1 MILQAL
7 TKLYEDLAEQGK
19 IAREGWSTVK
29 ISYLL
34 EIDEDGTL
42 LGIVPQFK
50 EVVSGKKTQFVPMD
64 KILPAAVKR
73 NANIKPN
80 FLWDN
85 SKYILGISGKDT
97 PERIRECF
105 EACKGLHHELLDGI
119 NTAAARAILNFF
131 DGWDS
136 VLAAEHPLIVKNL
149 NELYKGGNVTFYV
162 NGRLVAEDAE
172 IKAAWQRYYDSSDG
186 EQMQCLVT
194 GKDDVIVPTHP
205 AIKGVADAQS
215 SGAALVSFNASAF
228 CSYGKEQNYNAPVG
242 KYAAFAYTSAL
253 NYLLSDKENVHR
265 IGDTTVVCWAEGAEE
280 QYNGLT
286 NMLMF
291 GDDNSTGLSDAD
303 LYAAVKRITEGKYC
317 NELKIDPKRP
327 YYVLGIAPN
336 AARLSVSFFLR
347 NEFGSFIRNVNEHY
361 ERMEIVKSKF
371 DKFDTLP
378 IWAMLNETV
387 NPKSQDKKPS
397 SVLAKSTARAIFA
410 GTAYPAALL
419 NGAMLRIRAERNIT
433 RGRAAIIKA
442 YYLKN
447 TNKGCPKEVLTV
459 SLNEQSTN
467 IPYTLGRLF
476 AYYEKVQKEVNPEI
490 NATIVDKYYI
500 SAMST
505 PARTFK
511 LLNGLYQ
518 SHLRKLYRLNKDRAR
533 WFDMEVGKLKDV
545 FDETYPIKHTSQ
557 EQCSFDLGY
566 YHQKQWFYTKK
577 EDR

>member
-29 ISYLL
+29 ISSLL

-194 GKDDVIVPTHP
+194 GKDDVIMPTHP

-286 NMLMF
+286 NMWMF

-327 YYVLGIAPN
+327 YYVLGLAPN

-419 NGAMLRIRAERNIT
+419 NGAILRIRAERNIT

-577 EDR
+577 EAR

>member
-50 EVVSGKKTQFVPMD
+50 EVFSGKKTQSVPMD

-73 NANIKPN
+73 SSGIASN

-85 SKYILGISGKDT
+85 SAYMLGIDGKGK
-97 PERIRECF
+97 PERAKECF
-105 EACKGLHHELLDGI
+105 EACKGFHRELLDGI
-119 NTAAARAILNFF
+119 DTAAARAILNFF
-131 DGWDS
+131 DGWEPAS
-136 VLAAEHPLIVKNL
+136 AAEHPLIVENL

-162 NGRLVAEDAE
+162 NGRLAAEDAK
-172 IKAAWQRYYDSSDG
+172 IKAAWQRYYDNSDG
-186 EQMQCLVT
+186 ERMQCLVT
-194 GKDDVIVPTHP
+194 GKEDVIMPTHP

-286 NMLMF
+286 NMWMF
-291 GDDNSTGLSDAD
+291 GDDNNTGLSDAD

-327 YYVLGIAPN
+327 YYVLGLAPN

-387 NPKSQDKKPS
+387 NPKSQDKKTKLRTCK
-397 SVLAKSTARAIFA
+397 V
-410 GTAYPAALL
+410 
-419 NGAMLRIRAERNIT
+419 NGAGNILRHSVPGGAFERGNAAHKGRT
-433 RGRAAIIKA
+433 EHNPRPRGDNQGI
-442 YYLKN
+442 L
-447 TNKGCPKEVLTV
+447 
-459 SLNEQSTN
+459 S
-467 IPYTLGRLF
+467 
-476 AYYEKVQKEVNPEI
+476 EKHK
-490 NATIVDKYYI
+490 
-500 SAMST
+500 
-505 PARTFK
+505 
-511 LLNGLYQ
+511 
-518 SHLRKLYRLNKDRAR
+518 
-533 WFDMEVGKLKDV
+533 
-545 FDETYPIKHTSQ
+545 
-557 EQCSFDLGY
+557 
-566 YHQKQWFYTKK
+566 
-577 EDR
+577 

>member
-19 IAREGWSTVK
+19 IAREGWNAVK

-50 EVVSGKKTQFVPMD
+50 EVVSGKKTLSVPMD

-73 NANIKPN
+73 SSGIASN

-85 SKYILGISGKDT
+85 SAYMLGIDGKGK
-97 PERIRECF
+97 PERAKECF
-105 EACKGLHHELLDGI
+105 EACKGFHRELLDGI
-119 NTAAARAILNFF
+119 DTAAARAILNFF
-131 DGWDS
+131 DGWEPAS
-136 VLAAEHPLIVKNL
+136 AAEHPLIVENL

-162 NGRLVAEDAE
+162 NGRLAAEDAE
-172 IKAAWQRYYDSSDG
+172 IKAAWQRYYDNSDG
-186 EQMQCLVT
+186 ERMQCLVT
-194 GKDDVIVPTHP
+194 GKEDVIMPTHP

-286 NMLMF
+286 NMWMF
-291 GDDNSTGLSDAD
+291 GDDNNTGLSDAD

-327 YYVLGIAPN
+327 YYVLGLAPN

-397 SVLAKSTARAIFA
+397 SVLAKSTARAIFS

>member
-42 LGIVPQFK
+42 LGFIPQFK
-50 EVVSGKKTQFVPMD
+50 EIISGKKTQFVPMD

-97 PERIRECF
+97 PERIKECF
-105 EACKGLHHELLDGI
+105 EACKSFHHELLDGI

-162 NGRLVAEDAE
+162 NGRLAAENAE
-172 IKAAWQRYYDSSDG
+172 IKAAWQRYYDNSDG
-186 EQMQCLVT
+186 ERMQCLVT

-361 ERMEIVKSKF
+361 ERMKIAKSKF

-387 NPKSQDKKPS
+387 NPKSQDKKPN

>member
-42 LGIVPQFK
+42 LGFIPQFK
-50 EVVSGKKTQFVPMD
+50 EIISGKKTQFVPMD

-97 PERIRECF
+97 PERIKECF
-105 EACKGLHHELLDGI
+105 EACKSFHHELLDGI
-119 NTAAARAILNFF
+119 NTAAARTILNFF

-162 NGRLVAEDAE
+162 NGRLAAEDAE
-172 IKAAWQRYYDSSDG
+172 IKAAWQRYYDNSDG
-186 EQMQCLVT
+186 ERMQCLVT
-194 GKDDVIVPTHP
+194 GKEDVIMSTHP

-419 NGAMLRIRAERNIT
+419 NGAMLRIRAERSIT

>member
-19 IAREGWSTVK
+19 IAREGWNTVK

-136 VLAAEHPLIVKNL
+136 VLAAEHPLMVKNL
-149 NELYKGGNVTFYV
+149 NELFKGGNVTFYV
-162 NGRLVAEDAE
+162 NGRLAAEDAK
-172 IKAAWQRYYDSSDG
+172 IKAAWQRYYDNSDG
-186 EQMQCLVT
+186 ERMQCLVT

-327 YYVLGIAPN
+327 YYVLGLAPN

-361 ERMEIVKSKF
+361 ERMEIAKSKF

-419 NGAMLRIRAERNIT
+419 NGAILRIRAERNIT

>member
-19 IAREGWSTVK
+19 IAREGWNAVK

-42 LGIVPQFK
+42 LGFIPQFK
-50 EVVSGKKTQFVPMD
+50 EIISGKKTQSVPME

-119 NTAAARAILNFF
+119 DTAAARAILNFF

-286 NMLMF
+286 NMWMF
-291 GDDNSTGLSDAD
+291 GDDNNTGLSDAD

-327 YYVLGIAPN
+327 YYVLGLAPN

-518 SHLRKLYRLNKDRAR
+518 SHLRKLYRLNKDRAG

>member
-42 LGIVPQFK
+42 LGFIPQFK
-50 EVVSGKKTQFVPMD
+50 EIISGKKTQFVPMD

-97 PERIRECF
+97 PERIKECF
-105 EACKGLHHELLDGI
+105 EACKSFHHELLDGI

-162 NGRLVAEDAE
+162 NGRLAAEDAE
-172 IKAAWQRYYDSSDG
+172 IKAAWQRYYDNSDG
-186 EQMQCLVT
+186 ERMQCLVT
-194 GKDDVIVPTHP
+194 GKEDVIMSTHP

-253 NYLLSDKENVHR
+253 NYLLSDRENVHR
-265 IGDTTVVCWAEGAEE
+265 IGDTTVVCWAEGAEK

-286 NMLMF
+286 NMWMF

-361 ERMEIVKSKF
+361 ERMKIVKSKF

-378 IWAMLNETV
+378 IWVMLNETV

-566 YHQKQWFYTKK
+566 YHQKQWLYTKK

>member
-42 LGIVPQFK
+42 LGFIPQFK
-50 EVVSGKKTQFVPMD
+50 EIISGKKTQFVPMD

-97 PERIRECF
+97 PERIKECF
-105 EACKGLHHELLDGI
+105 EACKSFHHELLDGI

-162 NGRLVAEDAE
+162 NGRLAAEDAE
-172 IKAAWQRYYDSSDG
+172 IKAAWQRYYDNSDG
-186 EQMQCLVT
+186 ERMQCLVT

-253 NYLLSDKENVHR
+253 NYLLSDRENVHR
-265 IGDTTVVCWAEGAEE
+265 IGDTTVVCWAEGAEK

-286 NMLMF
+286 NMWMF

>member
-7 TKLYEDLAEQGK
+7 TKLYEDLTEQGK
-19 IAREGWSTVK
+19 IAREGWSAVK

-34 EIDEDGTL
+34 EVDEDGTL
-42 LGIVPQFK
+42 LGFVPQFK
-50 EVVSGKKTQFVPMD
+50 EVVSSKKTLSVPMD

-97 PERIRECF
+97 PERIKECF
-105 EACKGLHHELLDGI
+105 EACKSFHHELLDGI
-119 NTAAARAILNFF
+119 DTAAARAILNFF
-131 DGWDS
+131 DGWEPAS
-136 VLAAEHPLIVKNL
+136 AAEHPLISGSL
-149 NELYKGGNVTFYV
+149 NELFKGGNVTFFV
-162 NGRLVAEDAE
+162 KGRLAAEDAE
-172 IKAAWQRYYDSSDG
+172 IKAAWQKYYDSSDG
-186 EQMQCLVT
+186 ERMQCLVT
-194 GKDDVIVPTHP
+194 GKEDVIMPTHP

-286 NMLMF
+286 NTLMF
-291 GDDNSTGLSDAD
+291 GDDNSTGLSDTD

-327 YYVLGIAPN
+327 YYVLGLAPN

-490 NATIVDKYYI
+490 NATIMDKYYI

-518 SHLRKLYRLNKDRAR
+518 SHLRKLSRLNKDRAK

-545 FDETYPIKHTSQ
+545 FDETCPIKLTSP

-566 YHQKQWFYTKK
+566 YHQKQWLYTKK

>member
-42 LGIVPQFK
+42 LGFIPQFK
-50 EVVSGKKTQFVPMD
+50 EIISSKKTQFVPMD

-97 PERIRECF
+97 PERIKECF
-105 EACKGLHHELLDGI
+105 EACKSFHHELLDGI

-162 NGRLVAEDAE
+162 NGRLAAEDAE
-172 IKAAWQRYYDSSDG
+172 IKAAWQRYYDNSDG
-186 EQMQCLVT
+186 ERMQCLVT
-194 GKDDVIVPTHP
+194 GKEDVIMSTHP

-253 NYLLSDKENVHR
+253 NYLLSDRENVHR
-265 IGDTTVVCWAEGAEE
+265 IGDTTVVCWAEGAEK

-286 NMLMF
+286 NMWMF
-291 GDDNSTGLSDAD
+291 GDDNNTGLSDAD

-327 YYVLGIAPN
+327 YYVLGLAPN

>member
-42 LGIVPQFK
+42 LGFIPQFK
-50 EVVSGKKTQFVPMD
+50 EIISGKKTQFVPMD

-97 PERIRECF
+97 PERIKECF
-105 EACKGLHHELLDGI
+105 EACKSFHHELLDGI

-162 NGRLVAEDAE
+162 NGRLAAEDAE
-172 IKAAWQRYYDSSDG
+172 IKAAWQRYYDNSDG
-186 EQMQCLVT
+186 ERMQCLVT
-194 GKDDVIVPTHP
+194 GKEDVIMSTHP

-253 NYLLSDKENVHR
+253 NYLLSDRENVHR
-265 IGDTTVVCWAEGAEE
+265 IGDTTVVCWAEGAEK

-286 NMLMF
+286 NMWMF
-291 GDDNSTGLSDAD
+291 GDDNNTGLSDAD

>member
-50 EVVSGKKTQFVPMD
+50 EVVSGKKTLSVPMD
-64 KILPAAVKR
+64 RILPAAVKR
-73 NANIKPN
+73 SSGIASN

-85 SKYILGISGKDT
+85 SAYMLGIDGKGK
-97 PERIRECF
+97 PERAKECF
-105 EACKGLHHELLDGI
+105 EACKGFHRELLDGI
-119 NTAAARAILNFF
+119 DTAAARAILNFF
-131 DGWDS
+131 DGWEPAS
-136 VLAAEHPLIVKNL
+136 AAEHPLIVENL

-162 NGRLVAEDAE
+162 NGRLAAEDAK
-172 IKAAWQRYYDSSDG
+172 IKAAWQRYYDNSDG
-186 EQMQCLVT
+186 ERMQCLVT
-194 GKDDVIVPTHP
+194 GKEDVIMPTHP

-286 NMLMF
+286 NMWMF
-291 GDDNSTGLSDAD
+291 GDDNNTGLSDAD
-303 LYAAVKRITEGKYC
+303 LYAAVKRITEGK
-317 NELKIDPKRP
+317 LKIDPKRP
-327 YYVLGIAPN
+327 YYVLGLAPN

-397 SVLAKSTARAIFA
+397 SVLAKSTARAIFS

>member
-119 NTAAARAILNFF
+119 DTAAARAILNFF

-136 VLAAEHPLIVKNL
+136 VLAAEHPLIVQKL
-149 NELYKGGNVTFYV
+149 NELLKGGNVTFFV
-162 NGRLVAEDAE
+162 KGRLAAEDAE
-172 IKAAWQRYYDSSDG
+172 IKAAWQKYYDSSDG

-286 NMLMF
+286 NMWMF

-327 YYVLGIAPN
+327 YYVLGLAPN

>member
-162 NGRLVAEDAE
+162 NGRLAAEDAK
-172 IKAAWQRYYDSSDG
+172 IKAAWQRYYDNSDG
-186 EQMQCLVT
+186 ERMQCLVT
-194 GKDDVIVPTHP
+194 GKEDVIVPTHP

-327 YYVLGIAPN
+327 YYVLGLAPN

>member
-19 IAREGWSTVK
+19 IAREGWSAVK

-34 EIDEDGTL
+34 DIDEDGTM
-42 LGIVPQFK
+42 LGVVPQFK
-50 EVVSGKKTQFVPMD
+50 EIISGKKTLSVPMD

-73 NANIKPN
+73 SSGVAPN
-80 FLWDN
+80 FIWDN
-85 SKYILGISGKDT
+85 SAYMLGIDGKGK
-97 PERIRECF
+97 PERAKECF
-105 EACKGLHHELLDGI
+105 EACRSFHHELLDGI
-119 NTAAARAILNFF
+119 DTVAAKAILNFF
-131 DGWDS
+131 DGWDPA
-136 VLAAEHPLIVKNL
+136 LAADHPLISGSL
-149 NELYKGGNVTFYV
+149 NELYKGGNLTFFVT
-162 NGRLVAEDAE
+162 GRLAAEDAE
-172 IKAAWQRYYDSSDG
+172 IKAAWQRHYDSSDG
-186 EQMQCLVT
+186 ERMQCLVT
-194 GKDDVIVPTHP
+194 GKEDVIAPTHP

-286 NMLMF
+286 NTLMF

-303 LYAAVKRITEGKYC
+303 LYAAIKRITEGKYC

-327 YYVLGIAPN
+327 YYVLGLAPN

-518 SHLRKLYRLNKDRAR
+518 SHLRKLSRLNKDRAR

-545 FDETYPIKHTSQ
+545 FDETCPIKLTSP

>member
-42 LGIVPQFK
+42 LGFIPQFK
-50 EVVSGKKTQFVPMD
+50 EIISGKKTQFVPMD

-97 PERIRECF
+97 PERIKECF
-105 EACKGLHHELLDGI
+105 EACKSFHHELLDGI

-162 NGRLVAEDAE
+162 NGRLAAEDAE
-172 IKAAWQRYYDSSDG
+172 IKAAWQRYYDNSDG
-186 EQMQCLVT
+186 ERMQCLVT
-194 GKDDVIVPTHP
+194 GKEDVIMSTHP

-253 NYLLSDKENVHR
+253 NYLLSDRENVHR

-286 NMLMF
+286 NMWMF
-291 GDDNSTGLSDAD
+291 GDDNNTGLSDTD

>member
-194 GKDDVIVPTHP
+194 GKEDVIVPTHP

-327 YYVLGIAPN
+327 YYVLGLAPN

>member
-42 LGIVPQFK
+42 LGFIPQFK
-50 EVVSGKKTQFVPMD
+50 EIISGKKTQFVPMD

-97 PERIRECF
+97 PERIKECF
-105 EACKGLHHELLDGI
+105 EACKSFHHELLDGI

-162 NGRLVAEDAE
+162 NGRLAAEDAE
-172 IKAAWQRYYDSSDG
+172 IKTAWQRYYDNSDG
-186 EQMQCLVT
+186 ERMQCLVT
-194 GKDDVIVPTHP
+194 GKEDVIMSTHP

-327 YYVLGIAPN
+327 YYVLGLAPN

-361 ERMEIVKSKF
+361 ERMKIVKSKF

>member
-162 NGRLVAEDAE
+162 NGRLAAEDAE
-172 IKAAWQRYYDSSDG
+172 IKAAWQRYYDNSDG
-186 EQMQCLVT
+186 ERMQCLVT
-194 GKDDVIVPTHP
+194 GKEDVIVPTHP

-327 YYVLGIAPN
+327 YYVLGLAPN

-419 NGAMLRIRAERNIT
+419 NGAMLRIRAKRKIT

>member
-105 EACKGLHHELLDGI
+105 EACKGLHHELLDGM

-162 NGRLVAEDAE
+162 NGRLAAEDAK
-172 IKAAWQRYYDSSDG
+172 IKAAWQRYYDNSDG
-186 EQMQCLVT
+186 ERMQCLVT
-194 GKDDVIVPTHP
+194 GKEDVIVPTHP

-327 YYVLGIAPN
+327 YYVLGLAPN